1 MFRILTDLIKSTH
14 RIDKYFVD
22 YQNEINQIQ
31 MTALLFIFIIL
42 FAVFQ
47 VDEDYG
53 WNLIKPEVFGVI
65 MDFFASGLPV
75 LSEDA
80 EQPTDTVINP
90 DDDETVIMIKELLDT
105 RIRPT
110 VQEDGGDIIYI
121 VCTTVNFQK
130 FGPPLGIWTTVFILQ
145 KNN

>member
-1 MFRILTDLIKSTH
+1 MPFLGRTVLI
-14 RIDKYFVD
+14 Y
-22 YQNEINQIQ
+22 
-31 MTALLFIFIIL
+31 ACLL
-42 FAVFQ
+42 FQ

-121 VCTTVNFQK
+121 VCTTVNVQK
-130 FGPPLGIWTTVFILQ
+130 LGPAFGIWATVIILP
-145 KNN
+145 KKY